1 MKSKNCGKYFK
12 MLFKDCFYKLYDK
25 NIMTEEIVI
34 ESLKNNDKL
43 FTDISIDKRIEIMN
57 AIQEIRIYNPDFTVI
72 KINYVVDS
80 DNIINCRNFY
90 NLVKNSDNKYNL
102 FYEFQCMISDFFV

>member
-25 NIMTEEIVI
+25 NFMTEEIVI

-43 FTDISIDKRIEIMN
+43 FTEITIDKRIEIMS
-57 AIQEIRIYNPDFTVI
+57 AIQEIWIYNPDFAEI
-72 KINYVVDS
+72 GISYVVDS
-80 DNIINCRNFY
+80 DNIINCRNLY
-90 NLVKNSDNKYNL
+90 NFVKNSDNK
-102 FYEFQCMISDFFV
+102 FYFFMNFNI

>member
-25 NIMTEEIVI
+25 NFMTEEIVI

-43 FTDISIDKRIEIMN
+43 FTDISIDKRIEIMS
-57 AIQEIRIYNPDFTVI
+57 AIQEIRIYNPDLTEI
-72 KINYVVDS
+72 EINYIVDS
-80 DNIINCRNFY
+80 DNIINCRNLY
-90 NLVKNSDNKYNL
+90 NFVKNSDNK
-102 FYEFQCMISDFFV
+102 FYFFMNFNI

>member
-43 FTDISIDKRIEIMN
+43 F
-57 AIQEIRIYNPDFTVI
+57 IYLLI
-72 KINYVVDS
+72 KG
-80 DNIINCRNFY
+80 
-90 NLVKNSDNKYNL
+90 
-102 FYEFQCMISDFFV
+102 